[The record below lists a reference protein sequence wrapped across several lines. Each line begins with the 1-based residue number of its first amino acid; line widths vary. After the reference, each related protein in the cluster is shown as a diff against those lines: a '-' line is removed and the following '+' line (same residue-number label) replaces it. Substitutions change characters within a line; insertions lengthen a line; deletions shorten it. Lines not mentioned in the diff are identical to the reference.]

1 MEAMSL
7 QLMKQEWV
15 VRRMDRTVFLAE
27 FEFISGEYVQTFY
40 HTVIESSNKKALRE
54 IKRFLREYYGRGN
67 CTEYDKH
74 REVYYYFGGD
84 VAIRFQVA

>member
-1 MEAMSL
+1 
-7 QLMKQEWV
+7 
-15 VRRMDRTVFLAE
+15 MDRTVFLAE

-84 VAIRFQVA
+84 VAIRFVRLHELTAQEIVDMLSIC